1 MAEQIFRFSMQL
13 FKNIED
19 GQDAEDSDAGD
30 DAKGDNVIKD

>member
-1 MAEQIFRFSMQL
+1 MQL

-19 GQDAEDSDAGD
+19 GQDAGDSDAGD